1 MDSPSIHWLDI
12 HYMTDYVI
20 KLTDSMNS
28 RIWEEGRQTYRI
40 PGNSKSKSA
49 SKTLGFGSDQTLIR
63 LLIILLVFCLDI
75 HTCYRYT

>member
-1 MDSPSIHWLDI
+1 
-12 HYMTDYVI
+12 MTNYAI
-20 KLTDSMNS
+20 KLTDSMS
-28 RIWEEGRQTYRI
+28 LHIWEEKGGQTYRI

-63 LLIILLVFCLDI
+63 LLIILLILCLNI